1 MLTSGRVANH
11 EDVAHA
17 LRRIAEPHQQLL
29 ASALDPDYAAHSGKK
44 QWPTILSRAIVASAV
59 PGDTPV
65 KRKIRSRKSDSSSS
79 RAEKPGAKSSVE
91 LEDRVPPGPLPSLC
105 GSGLCLLG

>member
-11 EDVAHA
+11 EDVASA

-29 ASALDPDYAAHSGKK
+29 ASALDPDYAYHSGKK

-65 KRKIRSRKSDSSSS
+65 KRKTRSRKSVSSSS
-79 RAEKPGAKSSVE
+79 RAEEPGAQSSVE
-91 LEDRVPPGPLPSLC
+91 RVDRVPPGPLPSLR
-105 GSGLCLLG
+105 GSGLRLLG